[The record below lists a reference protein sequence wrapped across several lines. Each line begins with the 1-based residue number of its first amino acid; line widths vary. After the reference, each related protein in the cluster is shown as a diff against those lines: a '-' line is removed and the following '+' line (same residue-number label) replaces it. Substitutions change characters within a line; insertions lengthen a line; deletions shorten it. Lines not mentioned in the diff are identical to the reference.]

1 MLWFL
6 GGSALFSSILSPYS
20 FTFSPLIS
28 LRWTSCPFWLLTLP
42 LYHIFALSTSWANL
56 CTIKQLPHHGNL
68 ILRELPTVLCSI
80 LSEIPGWDTADCLI
94 NVFHPLLIRCLCSLW
109 NSPSF
114 HFLYNKLQPTL
125 NKYINYLL
133 QAGNKCSYFAGADLW
148 LGSGS
153 TPWALTC
160 KSN

>member
-6 GGSALFSSILSPYS
+6 GGSALFFFHSVTLFLHLLSSHFSALDFLS
-20 FTFSPLIS
+20 FLV
-28 LRWTSCPFWLLTLP
+28 
-42 LYHIFALSTSWANL
+42 ANSTSLSYFCPL
-56 CTIKQLPHHGNL
+56 CLMSKPMLHKAVTTSWQLDFERITYSSLLYP
-68 ILRELPTVLCSI
+68 
-80 LSEIPGWDTADCLI
+80 EIPGWDTADCLI

-133 QAGNKCSYFAGADLW
+133 QAGNKCSYFAGADL
-148 LGSGS
+148 
-153 TPWALTC
+153 
-160 KSN
+160 